1 MVDNRRTPATEPGDF
16 IPGVKFK
23 DIDYTIV
30 FVTGG
35 FDPLHSGHI
44 EYFNAAASYGNILLV
59 GVNSD
64 SWLKRKKGRS
74 FMPISERA
82 NIISHLGMVG
92 GVVGFD
98 DEFDADGSA
107 KKFIQ
112 STLDNYPTAKVVF
125 ANGGDR
131 TDNNI
136 PEMDIQD
143 PRLKFVFGVGGEN
156 KKNSSSWIL
165 KEWEAP
171 KVEREWGHY
180 RELYH
185 GDGFQV
191 KELVIAPHSKLSMQR
206 HKYRSETWNLVSGVA
221 HVLTSRNATEPYDGA
236 KRQTLTPPNPV
247 DIPKGIW
254 HQGVNDSDE
263 PAHIVEVWKGP
274 SKLLSESDIE
284 RWD

>member
-30 FVTGG
+30 LVTGG

-180 RELYH
+180 ENCTMVMA
-185 GDGFQV
+185 F
-191 KELVIAPHSKLSMQR
+191 KL
-206 HKYRSETWNLVSGVA
+206 
-221 HVLTSRNATEPYDGA
+221 RN
-236 KRQTLTPPNPV
+236 
-247 DIPKGIW
+247 W
-254 HQGVNDSDE
+254 
-263 PAHIVEVWKGP
+263 
-274 SKLLSESDIE
+274 LLLRTAS
-284 RWD
+284 